1 MRFEELAYRDGG
13 QAVTIPFH
21 RTLTVLGGLDA
32 DRRRRFAERAV
43 ASLTGSAPGHGV
55 SLVFVDGSGSRVHL
69 VRDLRGGTTL
79 TDLDS
84 GEDLAEALAL
94 TDGGAGPIDWLQLL
108 GLGSPELLLLDVVH
122 FERGIDATPGGTA
135 GAGGEGELAEAR
147 AVLAQVEEE
156 YQQVVARHRHVRE
169 LRAELARLD
178 DEIRLADERAARL
191 RYDDAARTVAR
202 LEAELAC
209 LRGVEPAER
218 RVAEAAVAAVQLAA
232 DHRAAVAAAEEA
244 RAAFGGRRRLDHRS
258 LTRALNLPA
267 DVPADLERLQGEFLA
282 AARRRAELVA
292 RLDAGAASDLPAP
305 SAPWVI
311 TLARHRHPELWA
323 RAERVAA
330 AGTRAAELSM
340 GLGGAGQHGALVAE
354 IEAAHQIVEEAEREV
369 EGAKVKALAV
379 AAKRRLAKALEDEQV
394 VLNKA
399 GFVSWLAFQM
409 RRIDVLLEPDAVEAL
424 RVAELEHQV
433 AAVAWAELA
442 GDVDPEAALAARDE
456 IERYA
461 AEMADAQHNVE
472 ATEALHRELV
482 EDAEPALAA
491 ARAALLEAC
500 RSFDVEP
507 EHAVSEVEAIVSE
520 ARHARLQ
527 QTLEDAEAAVRRIE
541 AELEALL
548 ASAGRPGPGH
558 LAARLEAVTA
568 IAAEAA
574 LQLEATDSNRS
585 TEEVEAELGRA
596 REILGRLARPEWE
609 NLPPPP
615 PVRPAPVPP
624 APVPAAPVPPAAV
637 SPAPVPAPR
646 ASEPSDAGETAGTS
660 RTSDTSDASDAADGP
675 DGAAQLIEERARVAA
690 EVEAAG
696 RGLPDIDRLA
706 DRREALSRRV
716 TILEASAGTGPQLVT
731 AEEAEMVLLGRFA
744 QTRRVGPEAEPVPV
758 IVDDALAGFPRHEK
772 FRLLDL
778 LARLGEASQ
787 VVYLTDDEE
796 TIEWARS
803 RSVNGGL
810 GLLAPEP
817 AAA

>member
-32 DRRRRFAERAV
+32 DARRRFADRAI
-43 ASLTGSAPGHGV
+43 ASLTGSPTGHGT

-69 VRDLRGGTTL
+69 VRDLRGTTTV

-84 GEDLAEALAL
+84 GEDLAEALG
-94 TDGGAGPIDWLQLL
+94 DGGPGPMDWLRLL
-108 GLGSPELLLLDVVH
+108 GVGSPGLLLLDAVH
-122 FERGIDATPGGTA
+122 FERGSEAATPGAGPGATA
-135 GAGGEGELAEAR
+135 TADDAGEGELAEAR
-147 AVLAQVEEE
+147 AILAQVEAE
-156 YQQVVARHRHVRE
+156 YQAVVARHRHVRE
-169 LRAELARLD
+169 LRSELSRLD
-178 DEIRLADERAARL
+178 DEIRLADERGARR
-191 RYDDAARTVAR
+191 RYDEAARTVAR
-202 LEAELAC
+202 LEAELGRLSGA
-209 LRGVEPAER
+209 GPAER
-218 RVAEAAVAAVQLAA
+218 QVAEAAVAAVQLAA
-232 DHRAAVAAAEEA
+232 DHRAAIAALDEA
-244 RAAFGGRRRLDHRS
+244 TKAFGDRRRLDHRS
-258 LTRALNLPA
+258 LNRALSLPA
-267 DVPADLERLQGEFLA
+267 DMPANLERLQDEYHA

-292 RLDAGAASDLPAP
+292 RLDAGAASDLPTP
-305 SAPWVI
+305 SAPWVLA
-311 TLARHRHPELWA
+311 LARQRHPELWP
-323 RAERVAA
+323 RAEGVTA

-340 GLGGAGQHGALVAE
+340 GLGGAGQHGALIAE
-354 IEAAHQIVEEAEREV
+354 IEAAHAIVEEAEREV
-369 EGAKVKALAV
+369 FHAKVKTLAV
-379 AAKRRLAKALEDEQV
+379 AAKRKLAKALEDEQV

-399 GFVSWLAFQM
+399 GFVTWLAFQM

-527 QTLEDAEAAVRRIE
+527 HAVEDAEAAVRRVE
-541 AELEALL
+541 SELEAMLV
-548 ASAGRPGPGH
+548 SAGRPGPGH

-574 LQLEATDSNRS
+574 LHLEATESNRS
-585 TEEVEAELGRA
+585 TEEVEADLARA

-609 NLPPPP
+609 HL
-615 PVRPAPVPP
+615 PAPP
-624 APVPAAPVPPAAV
+624 ALPM
-637 SPAPVPAPR
+637 
-646 ASEPSDAGETAGTS
+646 SDET
-660 RTSDTSDASDAADGP
+660 DPADGP
-675 DGAAQLIEERARVAA
+675 DAAQLIEERARVAA
-690 EVEAAG
+690 EADAAG
-696 RGLPDIDRLA
+696 RGLPDIDRLT

-716 TILEASAGTGPQLVT
+716 AILEASAGTGPQLVT

-758 IVDDALAGFPRHEK
+758 LVDDALAAFPRHDK

-778 LARLGEASQ
+778 VARLGEASQ
-787 VVYLTDDEE
+787 VVYLTDDDE
-796 TIEWARS
+796 TLEWARS